1 MGEDY
6 TKVEQQIEKMR
17 KLYLQVGD
25 FIDKLPDVIP
35 IDLRKKIKKL
45 IFGDKELKALMDG
58 VEAHRPPRF
67 FIIGRTGVGKSS
79 LINALRGTYVAKVC
93 DTRSCTAGISTYNC
107 MEGDRV
113 IMEICDTRGIA
124 ESESLDDS
132 VSAEEMLVQQIN
144 EFSPDAAIFM
154 LNCMHRDDVKS
165 DALFLQKLATA
176 YNKVNGARLPI
187 VVVINKSDEMAPARI
202 KDPSEYP
209 SQKIAKIDEVIQYYK
224 GIIMKSGL
232 EFDDI
237 IAVSSLID
245 WKTSDGVEIAVE
257 DIDNLPKNDID
268 KLEIA
273 FDGRYHIEELID
285 ILEKAILDYEAQ
297 MGLRMAV
304 RLAEVTKRLANHLN
318 SIFSG
323 IAATIALTPI
333 PVSDI
338 YFLLLLQ
345 AVLVYLIAA
354 LSGRELSVETALEFI
369 TSVGGVVGLGNVF
382 KLIAQQGAKLIN
394 IVFPGAGSAISAAVA
409 SYGTATIGKIAIAY
423 YIDGVTLAEA
433 KKKFETEQMVDKP
446 VED

>member
-1 MGEDY
+1 MGDDY
-6 TKVEQQIEKMR
+6 TKIEQQMQRMR
-17 KLYLQVGD
+17 KLFLQIGD

-35 IDLRKKIKKL
+35 IAARKKIKDL

-79 LINALRGTYVAKVC
+79 LINALCGTYVAKVC

-154 LNCMHRDDVKS
+154 LNCTHRDDVKS

-176 YNKVNGARLPI
+176 YNKVNGSRLPI

-202 KDPSEYP
+202 KDPSEYTP
-209 SQKIAKIDEVIQYYK
+209 QKIDKINEVIQYYK

-245 WKTSDGVEIAVE
+245 WQTSDGVEITVE

-304 RLAEVTKRLANHLN
+304 RLAEVIKRLANHLN
-318 SIFSG
+318 GIFSG
-323 IAATIALTPI
+323 IAAAIATTPI

-338 YFLLLLQ
+338 YLLLILQ
-345 AVLVYLIAA
+345 TVLVCLIAVLGGRDMSWESAREFV
-354 LSGRELSVETALEFI
+354 LSL
-369 TSVGGVVGLGNVF
+369 GGVVGLGNGF
-382 KLIAQQGAKLIN
+382 KLAAQQASKLI
-394 IVFPGAGSAISAAVA
+394 PGAGSVISAAIAWV
-409 SYGTATIGKIAIAY
+409 GTAAIGKGAIAY
-423 YIDGVTLAEA
+423 YIDGATLAEA
-433 KKKFETEQMVDKP
+433 KKKFETEQKVDKS
-446 VED
+446 VKD